1 MTDRPRLTPQMADVR
16 RAVRETLASV
26 NPGPNE
32 LVLAAVS
39 GGGDSLALAA
49 ALAFEAPRLNLRA
62 GAVVV
67 DHQLQKGSEE
77 VAARAVKTLTELGL
91 ERVEMRKVEVQNSGL
106 GLEGS
111 ARDARYQALEEVRH
125 QLAAS
130 WVLLGHNLEDQA
142 ESVLLGLTRGS
153 GLKSIAGMERVDRE
167 RRLVRPL
174 LGISRAE
181 LRQACQDQGIEYWDD
196 PHNSDQ
202 SFKRVRIRTLMQTME
217 SELGPGLPG
226 ALSRTAEIAS
236 ESEEFLTAEA
246 RKVME
251 KAKGK
256 GSARS
261 VSYEVSALAE
271 AHLAV
276 RNKALFLIAQ
286 GVGAQDISRAQVL
299 GVEELISNWH
309 GQKMVQ
315 LSGITVERVGD
326 QLVFKSTKSLTPGA
340 C

>member
-1 MTDRPRLTPQMADVR
+1 
-16 RAVRETLASV
+16 
-26 NPGPNE
+26 
-32 LVLAAVS
+32 
-39 GGGDSLALAA
+39 
-49 ALAFEAPRLNLRA
+49 
-62 GAVVV
+62 
-67 DHQLQKGSEE
+67 
-77 VAARAVKTLTELGL
+77 
-91 ERVEMRKVEVQNSGL
+91 
-106 GLEGS
+106 
-111 ARDARYQALEEVRH
+111 
-125 QLAAS
+125 
-130 WVLLGHNLEDQA
+130 
-142 ESVLLGLTRGS
+142 
-153 GLKSIAGMERVDRE
+153 MERVDHE

-174 LGISRAE
+174 LGIPRAD

-196 PHNSDQ
+196 PHNSDR
-202 SFKRVRIRTLMQTME
+202 SFTRVRIRTLMENME
-217 SELGPGLPG
+217 SELGPGLPA

-251 KAKGK
+251 KARGK

-261 VSYEVSALAE
+261 ISYEVSALAE
-271 AHLAV
+271 AHPAV

-286 GVGAQDISRAQVL
+286 SVGAKDISRAQVL

>member
-16 RAVRETLASV
+16 RAVRETLASL
-26 NPGPNE
+26 NLGPNE

-67 DHQLQKGSEE
+67 DHQLQSASEE

-91 ERVEMRKVEVQNSGL
+91 EPVEMRKVEVQNSGL

-111 ARDARYQALEEVRH
+111 AREARYQALEEARN
-125 QLAAS
+125 QRAAS
-130 WVLLGHNLEDQA
+130 WVVLGHNLEDQA

-174 LGISRAE
+174 LGISRAD

-202 SFKRVRIRTLMQTME
+202 SFKRVRIRTLMEAME
-217 SELGPGLPG
+217 SELGPGLPA
-226 ALSRTAEIAS
+226 ALSRTAEIAA
-236 ESEEFLTAEA
+236 ESEDFLTSAA
-246 RKVME
+246 REVI
-251 KAKGK
+251 ARAQGK

-261 VSYEVSALAE
+261 ISYEVSALAE
-271 AHLAV
+271 SHPAV

-286 GVGAQDISRAQVL
+286 SVGAKDISRAQVL